1 MSQLTEYEYTGPDSG
16 ITLQDRA
23 TSTDV
28 LLRQG
33 QRVRLPADNAAVK
46 TLVAMGHLKATTQ
59 PTTAQP
65 EPEAAAKA
73 ATASKPKTAK
83 E

>member
-33 QRVRLPADNAAVK
+33 KRVRLPADNAAVK
-46 TLVAMGHLKATTQ
+46 TLVAMGHLKATDA
-59 PTTAQP
+59 PA
-65 EPEAAAKA
+65 EAADK
-73 ATASKPKTAK
+73 ATAPAKSKTSK